1 MTLTAGLAN
10 RHFDLGKPLAG
21 RDEVTRYF
29 VDRYV
34 PESLLDVGC
43 GSGPVWPIFVSMG
56 VAVTGIDLV
65 PTSLIRPEVLGRP
78 ISYIEADF
86 LRWQTPR
93 RYDAVYS
100 SHTIEHAPDTERF
113 LTTFFEALVP
123 GGAFCLI
130 WPPPKPAIVSGHVH
144 VFNVG
149 LMLYNLVRLG
159 VNCRNVEMVR
169 CGYCLAVMGRYER
182 FAVPALTHNEGDLDL
197 LAPFFPFRASQGF
210 DGDNPPGLVT
220 LDEAEGR

>member
-1 MTLTAGLAN
+1 MTLTAGPPN

-29 VDRYV
+29 VDRYSAA
-34 PESLLDVGC
+34 SLLDVGC
-43 GSGPVWPIFVSMG
+43 GSGPVWPIFVSKG

-65 PTSLIRPEVLGRP
+65 PTSLISHEVDGRP
-78 ISYIEADF
+78 ITYIEADF
-86 LRWQTPR
+86 LRWRASR

-113 LTTFFEALVP
+113 LTGFFGTLAP

-130 WPPPKPAIVSGHVH
+130 WPPPKPAVVSGHVH
-144 VFNVG
+144 VFNMG

-159 VNCRNVEMVR
+159 VNCRSVEMVR
-169 CGYCLAVMGRYER
+169 CGYCLAIMGRYER
-182 FAVPALTHNEGDLDL
+182 FQVPLLTHNEGDLER
-197 LAPFFPFRASQGF
+197 LASFFPFRAYQGF

-220 LDEAEGR
+220 LDEIVDR